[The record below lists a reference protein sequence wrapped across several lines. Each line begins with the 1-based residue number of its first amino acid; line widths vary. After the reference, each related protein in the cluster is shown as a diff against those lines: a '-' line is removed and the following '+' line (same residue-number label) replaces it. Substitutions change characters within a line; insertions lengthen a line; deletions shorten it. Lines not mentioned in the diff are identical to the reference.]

1 MLLLNKTI
9 VLYICL
15 KVRNLTKNIHDITSL
30 FTRITTGFLMFY
42 FHGFGKIMSG
52 YTRWE
57 KLGRTITDLI
67 GIDSLAI
74 PLGLMASLSES
85 IFAIFIIIGFYTR
98 ASTFLLGFTMMVAF
112 NKHLFSDGFKSG
124 EMALLYLIL
133 CIIVYLLGPGKFS
146 IDRLIKK

>member
-1 MLLLNKTI
+1 M
-9 VLYICL
+9 
-15 KVRNLTKNIHDITSL
+15 
-30 FTRITTGFLMFY
+30 GFLMFY
-42 FHGFGKIMSG
+42 FHGFGKITSG

-98 ASTFLLGFTMMVAF
+98 TSTFLLGFTMMVAF

>member
-1 MLLLNKTI
+1 MG
-9 VLYICL
+9 
-15 KVRNLTKNIHDITSL
+15 KVRKNHYRFNWNRLTC
-30 FTRITTGFLMFY
+30 
-42 FHGFGKIMSG
+42 
-52 YTRWE
+52 
-57 KLGRTITDLI
+57 
-67 GIDSLAI
+67 I
-74 PLGLMASLSES
+74 PAMASLSES